1 MTGEEREFL
10 FDQAVALSE
19 LLYRQTDLL
28 LEMLEDIEGRDSIA
42 DRIDAIEDEG
52 DFIFHEFSL
61 RFSTITI
68 EPSERRMS
76 IFQMV
81 RHIEEGIDMLDELS
95 KCVVRHNVTEV
106 TSGFR
111 SSINCI
117 AGAVK
122 KEMHLINVLRTF
134 DYKHKEEFIRA
145 VNEFDAFKVEYFKM
159 YNILVYQLF
168 SEEHDP
174 IDVMRWKSVY
184 DAVKQ
189 VFEAFEV
196 SADDCYKYMVFQNK
210 SLVE

>member
-19 LLYRQTDLL
+19 LLYRQSDLL

-61 RFSTITI
+61 RFSFITI
-68 EPSERRMS
+68 EPSERRMA

-81 RHIEEGIDMLDELS
+81 RHIEEGIDMLDELA

-117 AGAVK
+117 AAAVK
-122 KEMHLINVLRTF
+122 KQMHLINVLRTF

>member
-1 MTGEEREFL
+1 MTGEERDFL
-10 FDQAVALSE
+10 FDEAVSLSE
-19 LLYRQTDLL
+19 LLYRQSDLL
-28 LEMLEDIEGRDSIA
+28 LEMLEDIDNRDLIA
-42 DRIDAIEDEG
+42 DKIDAIEDEG

-61 RFSTITI
+61 RFSSITI
-68 EPSERRMS
+68 EPSARRMA
-76 IFQMV
+76 IYQMV
-81 RHIEEGIDMLDELS
+81 RHIEEGIDMLDELA
-95 KCVVRHNVTEV
+95 KCVVRLNVTEV
-106 TSGFR
+106 ISGFR

-122 KEMHLINVLRTF
+122 KEMHLINVLRAF
-134 DYKHKEEFIRA
+134 DYKHKEEYIKA

-174 IDVMRWKSVY
+174 IDVIRWKTIYDSV
-184 DAVKQ
+184 KH

-196 SADDCYKYMVFQNK
+196 SADDCYKFVVFQDK

>member
-19 LLYRQTDLL
+19 LLYRQSDLL

-68 EPSERRMS
+68 EPSERRMA

-95 KCVVRHNVTEV
+95 ICVVRHNVTEV

-122 KEMHLINVLRTF
+122 KQMHLINVLRTF

-196 SADDCYKYMVFQNK
+196 SADDCYKYIVFQNK

>member
-1 MTGEEREFL
+1 MTGEERDFL
-10 FDQAVALSE
+10 FDEAVSLSE
-19 LLYRQTDLL
+19 LLYRQSDLL
-28 LEMLEDIEGRDSIA
+28 LEMLEDIDNRDLIA
-42 DRIDAIEDEG
+42 DKIDAIEDEG

-61 RFSTITI
+61 RFSSITI
-68 EPSERRMS
+68 EPSERRMA
-76 IFQMV
+76 IYQMV
-81 RHIEEGIDMLDELS
+81 RHIEEGIDMLDELA
-95 KCVVRHNVTEV
+95 KCVVRLNVTEV
-106 TSGFR
+106 ISGFR

-122 KEMHLINVLRTF
+122 KEMHLINVLRAF
-134 DYKHKEEFIRA
+134 DYKHKEEYIKA

-174 IDVMRWKSVY
+174 IDVIRWKTIYDSV
-184 DAVKQ
+184 KH

-196 SADDCYKYMVFQNK
+196 SADDCYKFVVFQDK

>member
-1 MTGEEREFL
+1 M
-10 FDQAVALSE
+10 
-19 LLYRQTDLL
+19 
-28 LEMLEDIEGRDSIA
+28 EDYEVYHRK
-42 DRIDAIEDEG
+42 
-52 DFIFHEFSL
+52 
-61 RFSTITI
+61 FST
-68 EPSERRMS
+68 
-76 IFQMV
+76 
-81 RHIEEGIDMLDELS
+81 L
-95 KCVVRHNVTEV
+95 
-106 TSGFR
+106 
-111 SSINCI
+111 INCI

>member
-19 LLYRQTDLL
+19 LLYRQSDLL

-95 KCVVRHNVTEV
+95 KCVVRPNVTEV

-111 SSINCI
+111 SSIKCI

>member
-19 LLYRQTDLL
+19 LLYRQSNLL

-134 DYKHKEEFIRA
+134 DY
-145 VNEFDAFKVEYFKM
+145 
-159 YNILVYQLF
+159 
-168 SEEHDP
+168 
-174 IDVMRWKSVY
+174 DVMRWKSVY